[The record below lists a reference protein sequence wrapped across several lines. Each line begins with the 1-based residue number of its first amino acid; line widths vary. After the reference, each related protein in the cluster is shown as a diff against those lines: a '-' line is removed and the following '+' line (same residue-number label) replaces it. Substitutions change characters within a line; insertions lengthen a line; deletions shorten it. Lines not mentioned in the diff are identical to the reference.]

1 MKTSAVFTIPGC
13 YHASGRNCCNQAI
26 ALKTPPMSVMGI
38 LRQISPK
45 FVLVPNPSGVTIDP
59 ATLGGVGLEAV
70 V

>member
-1 MKTSAVFTIPGC
+1 
-13 YHASGRNCCNQAI
+13 
-26 ALKTPPMSVMGI
+26 MSVMGI
-38 LRQISPK
+38 LRQLSPK